1 MTKIHA
7 IVSVNSPA
15 TVHDK
20 LAQIALAHLDIET
33 LEQRGRDAL
42 DFHEVSVWSLKDAL
56 MCAFEAGRSNA
67 QADVAPPG
75 QR

>member
-7 IVSVNSPA
+7 IVSGNSLA
-15 TVHDK
+15 TVNDN

-56 MCAFEAGRSNA
+56 LCAYETGRSNA
-67 QADVAPPG
+67 LADVAPPG